1 MSLRAQLEPTIRARA
16 VAQTLRAGLIIGQRL
31 DNAVP
36 RDTGATARSQ
46 RIRPSVGA
54 RSVTISVEYP
64 TPLANILNDG
74 PRAHVIRARRASV
87 LRFVKGGR
95 VVFARQVNWR
105 PGAGVAKNKGWFTK
119 TVTQA
124 AWLAALRQAFR

>member
-1 MSLRAQLEPTIRARA
+1 MSLQAQLEPTIRARA
-16 VAQTLRAGLIIGQRL
+16 VAQALVAGTIIGQRL

-46 RIRPSVGA
+46 QFRPSVGA
-54 RSVTISVEYP
+54 RSVVISVEYP
-64 TPLANILNDG
+64 TLLANILNEG
-74 PRAHVIRARRASV
+74 PRAHVIRVRRKQA

-95 VVFARQVNWR
+95 VIFARQVNWR
-105 PGAGVAKNKGWFTK
+105 PGPGVARNKQWFTK